1 MSGVDSSGSAGTC
14 AYTLQIIY
22 MFYKMRGISL
32 LDEQLL
38 ASPKD
43 PVLRVRLLRTKLVVI
58 IIIIIIINIIIYL
71 MFIGPCIIV
80 MVEE

>member
-58 IIIIIIINIIIYL
+58 IIIIIINIIIYL